1 MNYYLLLQNQL
12 IPDSAN
18 VAKMQSL
25 LTPDSLLQKAPSS
38 VSDLKSFPWAEML
51 HGFVSQVVT
60 FFFHLVMAVIVF
72 YIGKFVINRL
82 HSIFKVILQSRNVE
96 ASLASF
102 LLSLLRIT
110 LMVFLIILVIGILGI
125 ETSSFIALFASAGVA
140 VGMALS
146 GALQNFAGGVLILL
160 LKPFKVGDYI
170 VYGEYKG
177 FVREIQ
183 IFHTVITTYNNDRI
197 VIPNGGLSTGVVE
210 NFSAEDYHRVEWKV
224 SISYGASAGKV
235 RDLILQI
242 LGEDKRVVAVPD
254 EGSASLA
261 VREPSVAVEG
271 MGSSEVT
278 LVVRA
283 WVKTI
288 DYWGVKYSVEEQLYD
303 RLPKAG
309 FDFPFPQ
316 LDVTIKK

>member
-1 MNYYLLLQNQL
+1 MYPYLLLQTQL
-12 IPDSAN
+12 VADSAK
-18 VAKMQSL
+18 VAKIQSI
-25 LTPDSLLQKAPSS
+25 LTPDSLIQKAPTS
-38 VSDLKSFPWAEML
+38 VSELKSFPWADMV
-51 HGFVSQVVT
+51 HGLITQVVT
-60 FFFHLVMAVIVF
+60 FFFHLLIAVIVF
-72 YIGKFVINRL
+72 YVGKFLISKL
-82 HSIFKVILQSRNVE
+82 HAILKVILQKRNIE

-160 LKPFKVGDYI
+160 LKPYKVGDYI
-170 VYGEYKG
+170 EYGQYKG

-197 VIPNGGLSTGVVE
+197 VIPNGGLSTGVVN

-224 SISYGASAGKV
+224 SIAYGADSDKARK
-235 RDLILQI
+235 LILQI
-242 LGEDKRVVAVPD
+242 ISADNRVVTEPD
-254 EGSASLA
+254 HNVMGLA
-261 VREPSVAVEG
+261 VRPPFVAVED
-271 MGSSEVT
+271 MGSSDVT
-278 LVVRA
+278 LVARA
-283 WVKTI
+283 WVKTA
-288 DYWGVKYSVEEQLYD
+288 DYWGVKYSVAEQLYE